1 MDCLTIWPFPA
12 ISGPEM
18 THPQPNLIISGGII
32 TG

>member
-12 ISGPEM
+12 ISGPKM
-18 THPQPNLIISGGII
+18 MHAQLNLIISGGII